1 MKKGNINLSVF
12 KDNFLVFGVLTIS
25 MVMTACTTTGF
36 TDFYEPWYENN
47 FFPESSYLKETETP
61 VVLKTSDINSKFREI
76 SSNWFWCIGDSG
88 FNGPALDDSEITK
101 ALTNLCREQR
111 AQIAIYSKE
120 YTDTRSGVYS
130 TPRTNYHYYTDANGY
145 SRSYTTT
152 SYNTTSYSIQRYDF
166 SAYLFI
172 PIPEEY
178 KILYTPGL
186 SVGDLSQQ
194 DRDKYKQNI
203 GCLVNI
209 VYKDSAAY
217 FANLSYGDIIVEI
230 NEQPIYTADDFFD
243 MKNNASIGD
252 VWNLLIVRN
261 GQIKK
266 ISLTFAL

>member
-1 MKKGNINLSVF
+1 MKK
-12 KDNFLVFGVLTIS
+12 NFHLVGRRQFLLFYTVTVLLLLLG
-25 MVMTACTTTGF
+25 CTTTGF
-36 TDFYEPWYENN
+36 TDFYEPWYEDD
-47 FFPESSYLKETETP
+47 FFPESSYLKESETP
-61 VVLKTSDINSKFREI
+61 LVLKTSDINLKFREI
-76 SSNWFWCIGDSG
+76 SSNWFWCMGSSG
-88 FNGPALDDSEITK
+88 FNGPTLEDSEITK
-101 ALTNLCREQR
+101 ALTNLCREER

-172 PIPEEY
+172 SIPEEY
-178 KILYTPGL
+178 KILYIPGF

-194 DRDKYKQNI
+194 DRDKYKQNT

-209 VYKDSAAY
+209 VYKDSMAY
-217 FANLSYGDIIVEI
+217 FANLSYGDIIIEI
-230 NEQPIYTADDFFD
+230 NGQPIYTVNDFFE
-243 MKNNASIGD
+243 MKRNSSIGD
-252 VWNLLIVRN
+252 IWNLLIVRD